1 MRSVFCGLLLGLTT
15 LTLAQHSPYAG
26 EEGRPIKSLSQQEIE
41 DYLGGAGMGFAKAA
55 ELNHYPG
62 PRHVLDLA
70 EQLHL
75 TTEQTQ
81 KAHALYDAMKAKA
94 ISLGKKIIEEERSL
108 DRLFAEQRITR
119 EQLEAVTN
127 RVASLQGQLRAIHLL
142 AHLSMKEILTQEQ
155 IGKYDELRGYTAP
168 DNTKFR
174 EHQRHH

>member
-1 MRSVFCGLLLGLTT
+1 MRLALFGLLVGVTA

-26 EEGRPIKSLSQQEIE
+26 EATHPIKSLSPKEVE
-41 DYLGGAGMGFAKAA
+41 AYLGGAGMGFAKAA

-81 KAHALYDAMKAKA
+81 KARVLYDAMKAEA
-94 ISLGKKIIEEERSL
+94 ISLGTRIVEEEQSL
-108 DRLFAEQRITR
+108 DRLFAMQHITR
-119 EQLEAVTN
+119 EQLEATTN
-127 RVASLQGQLRAIHLL
+127 RIAVLQGQLRVTHLL

-155 IGKYDELRGYTAP
+155 IEKYDELRGYTAP
-168 DNTKFR
+168 DNTKSK